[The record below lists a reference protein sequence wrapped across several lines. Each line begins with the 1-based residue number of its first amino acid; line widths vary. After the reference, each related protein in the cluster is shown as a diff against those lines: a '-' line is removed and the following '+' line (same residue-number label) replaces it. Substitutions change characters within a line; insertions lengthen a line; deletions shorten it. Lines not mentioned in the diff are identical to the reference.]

1 MRSLFRLRLTLF
13 RPARLRP
20 ASLRSAMPALLGL
33 AMALPLA
40 AGAMAQPAARQAPP
54 RPGTAAPGQSQSQS
68 QAQAQATGNRI
79 VAVVNGDVVTEAE
92 IRSRSRLFALN
103 IGLDPAG
110 DLLTRIRPQ
119 ILRQLIEERLRLQ
132 DIQRRRIPVG
142 DDEVAEAIGDIEKR
156 NGLPPG
162 GLRAQLRGAGVEP
175 RVLYDQIRSQLGW
188 SRLVRGMLGPQAEP
202 SEEAVREAV
211 AAHAARVGQPEF
223 LVSEIFIPVEDPAA
237 AADTRRFVDDV
248 IGRLRQGLPFPIAAT
263 QFSQSQTALQGGDLG
278 WVSAD
283 RLDPEVAAVVQR
295 MPPGAVSNAIEV
307 PGGFQIVAMR
317 QKRETGRE
325 NATMVTLRQA
335 FLPFT
340 SALDPQNPTEQQR
353 AQLARA
359 QAVRGGCD
367 AVEAANRAANSPRPA
382 DPGGELRL
390 ETLAP
395 PQLRQLVSGLTPGR
409 ASQPIVTPDG
419 ILVIAVCT
427 KETRNLATFTP
438 EQAKQ
443 QLMRDRAENLSRQQS
458 RDLRRRAT
466 IEMRG

>member
-1 MRSLFRLRLTLF
+1 MRSLS
-13 RPARLRP
+13 RLRP
-20 ASLRSAMPALLGL
+20 TALNPAPLRSAMPALLGL

-40 AGAMAQPAARQAPP
+40 AATHQGAMAQPAARQAPP
-54 RPGTAAPGQSQSQS
+54 RPGAAAPAQGQG
-68 QAQAQATGNRI
+68 QAQTAGNRI

-103 IGLDPAG
+103 IGLDPQG
-110 DLLTRIRPQ
+110 ELLTRIRPQ

-142 DDEVAEAIGDIEKR
+142 DDEVAEALGDIEKR

-188 SRLVRGMLGPQAEP
+188 SRLIRGMLGPQAEP

-211 AAHAARVGQPEF
+211 VAHTARIGQPEF
-223 LVSEIFIPVEDPAA
+223 LVSEIFVPVEDPSSSAE
-237 AADTRRFVDDV
+237 TKRFVDDV

-278 WVSAD
+278 WVNAD

-307 PGGFQIVAMR
+307 PGGFQIVSLR

-325 NATMVTLRQA
+325 NATLVTLRQA

-340 SALDPQNPTEQQR
+340 SALDPQNPTEQQKAQLLR
-353 AQLARA
+353 AQGI
-359 QAVRGGCD
+359 RGGCD
-367 AVEAANRAANSPRPA
+367 AVEAAARAANSPRPS

-390 ETLAP
+390 ETLGP
-395 PQLRQLVSGLTPGR
+395 PQLRQLVSGLAPGR

-427 KETRNLATFTP
+427 KETKNLATFTP

-443 QLMRDRAENLSRQQS
+443 QITRDRAENLSRQQS

>member
-1 MRSLFRLRLTLF
+1 MRSL
-13 RPARLRP
+13 PRLRP
-20 ASLRSAMPALLGL
+20 ALPALLGL
-33 AMALPLA
+33 AMALPIA
-40 AGAMAQPAARQAPP
+40 AAPMGALAQPSARQAPP
-54 RPGTAAPGQSQSQS
+54 RQATGANPPAAPAQGQVS
-68 QAQAQATGNRI
+68 GNRI
-79 VAVVNGDVVTEAE
+79 VAVGNGEVVREAE
-92 IRSRSRLFALN
+92 IQSRARLFALN
-103 IGLDPAG
+103 IGLQPAP

-188 SRLVRGMLGPQAEP
+188 ARLIRGMLGPNAEP

-211 AAHAARVGQPEF
+211 AAHNARIGQPEF
-223 LVSEIFIPVEDPAA
+223 LVSEIFIPVEDPSA

-248 IGRLRQGLPFPIAAT
+248 IGRLRQGLPFPVAAT

-307 PGGFQIVAMR
+307 PGGFQIVALR

-340 SALDPQNPTEQQR
+340 SALDPQNPTEQQK
-353 AQLARA
+353 AQLLRA
-359 QAVRGGCD
+359 QAIRGGCD
-367 AVEAANRAANSPRPA
+367 AVEAAARAANSPRPS

-390 ETLAP
+390 ETLGP
-395 PQLRQLVSGLTPGR
+395 PQLRQLVSGLAPGR

-427 KETRNLATFTP
+427 KETKNLATFTP

-443 QLMRDRAENLSRQQS
+443 QLTRDRAENLSRQQS

>member
-1 MRSLFRLRLTLF
+1 MRSL
-13 RPARLRP
+13 PRLRP
-20 ASLRSAMPALLGL
+20 APLRSALPALLGL
-33 AMALPLA
+33 AVALPIAAAPLA
-40 AGAMAQPAARQAPP
+40 ALAQPATRQAPP
-54 RPGTAAPGQSQSQS
+54 RPGAAAPAQDQQAPGPAQGQV
-68 QAQAQATGNRI
+68 TGNRI

-92 IRSRSRLFALN
+92 IQSRARLFALN
-103 IGLDPAG
+103 IGLQPAG

-156 NGLPPG
+156 NGVPPG
-162 GLRAQLRGAGVEP
+162 GLRAQLRAAGVEP

-188 SRLVRGMLGPQAEP
+188 GRLIRGMLGPNAEP

-211 AAHAARVGQPEF
+211 AAHASRIGQPEF
-223 LVSEIFIPVEDPAA
+223 LVSEIFVPVEDPSA

-283 RLDPEVAAVVQR
+283 RLDPEVAAIVQR

-307 PGGFQIVAMR
+307 PGGYQIVALR

-335 FLPFT
+335 FLPF
-340 SALDPQNPTEQQR
+340 SSPLDPQNPTEQQKS
-353 AQLARA
+353 QLLRA

-367 AVEAANRAANSPRPA
+367 AVEAAARAANSPRPA

-390 ETLAP
+390 ETLGP
-395 PQLRQLVSGLTPGR
+395 PQLRQLVSGLAPGR

-427 KETRNLATFTP
+427 KETKNLATFTP

>member
-1 MRSLFRLRLTLF
+1 MRSPLRLR
-13 RPARLRP
+13 
-20 ASLRSAMPALLGL
+20 PALLGL

-40 AGAMAQPAARQAPP
+40 AVPLAAQAQPSARQAPP
-54 RPGTAAPGQSQSQS
+54 RPGAAPS
-68 QAQAQATGNRI
+68 AQAPAQGPATGNRI

-103 IGLDPAG
+103 IGLDPQG

-162 GLRAQLRGAGVEP
+162 GLRAQLRAAGVEP
-175 RVLYDQIRSQLGW
+175 RVLYDQLRAQIGW
-188 SRLVRGMLGPQAEP
+188 SRFIRALLGPNAEP
-202 SEEAVREAV
+202 SEAAVKEAV
-211 AAHAARVGQPEF
+211 AAQEARAGRPEF
-223 LVSEIFIPVEDPAA
+223 LLSEIFVPVEDPSS

-263 QFSQSQTALQGGDLG
+263 QFSQSQTALRGGDLG
-278 WVSAD
+278 WVSPES
-283 RLDPEVAAVVQR
+283 LDPAVASVVQR

-307 PGGFQIVAMR
+307 PGGFQVVTLR

-325 NATMVTLRQA
+325 NATMITLRQA

-340 SALDPQNPTEQQR
+340 SALDPQNPTEQQK

-367 AVEAANRAANSPRPA
+367 GVEAAARAANSPRPA
-382 DPGGELRL
+382 DPGGEVRL
-390 ETLAP
+390 ETLNP
-395 PQLRQLVSGLTPGR
+395 PALRQLVSSLAPGR
-409 ASQPIVTPDG
+409 PSQPIVTPDG

-427 KETRNLATFTP
+427 RETRNLAQFTP

-443 QLMRDRAENLSRQQS
+443 QILRDRAENLSRQQI